1 LSRLFANQQLNSLFN
16 LTNKYKK
23 MAQFS
28 RLEVAQAMKD
38 TGMIPLF
45 FHNDIELSKKVL
57 KACYDG
63 GARLME
69 FTARGD
75 FAHEVFGELTKYAI
89 AELPGMI
96 MGVGSVTDG
105 AAASLYMALGA
116 NFIVTPVLRED
127 IAIAC
132 NRKKV
137 LWSPGCGSLTEI
149 ARAEE
154 LGCEI
159 VKLFPGDLYG
169 PKFVK
174 GIKGPQPWTSIMPT
188 GGVSPTKENLSGWFD
203 AGVTCVGMGSQLISK
218 DIIANKDY
226 AKLEKD
232 VKAALAI
239 IEAVRK

>member
-1 LSRLFANQQLNSLFN
+1 
-16 LTNKYKK
+16 
-23 MAQFS
+23 MAQFT
-28 RLEVAQAMKD
+28 RIEVASAMKE
-38 TGMIPLF
+38 TGMVPLF
-45 FHNDIELSKKVL
+45 FSSDLELSKKVL

-89 AELPGMI
+89 TNLPGMI

-105 AAASLYMALGA
+105 AAASLYMQLGA

-127 IAIAC
+127 IAVVC
-132 NRKKV
+132 NRRKV

-149 ARAEE
+149 SRAEE

-159 VKLFPGDLYG
+159 IKLFPGSTYG
-169 PKFVK
+169 PGFVK
-174 GIKGPQPWTSIMPT
+174 AIKGPQPWTSIMPT
-188 GGVSPTKENLSGWFD
+188 GGVNTSEENLSGWFD

-218 DIIANKDY
+218 EVLANQDFESLKHTV
-226 AKLEKD
+226 AKTL
-232 VKAALAI
+232 ALI
-239 IEAVRK
+239 QKLKK